1 MYGELVYV
9 CVAQLRGRTTY
20 FLWHSDPDSPEPDG
34 VLLDGES
41 RIPAFA
47 TEAAA
52 RSYAVA
58 QGRAVAADPPS
69 AYDLDRV
76 AAWCDEPTQI
86 ALDYAALLDTW
97 NLYTDLGP
105 VLGSATNLFAHSEQR
120 ANALYEKLFL
130 GNNLPSMTPAGE
142 HYTPTWTTP
151 ELLHLSRILRLGF
164 EEFARRLRVAE
175 QAG

>member
-1 MYGELVYV
+1 MYRELMYV
-9 CVAQLRGRTTY
+9 CVARVRGRTVY

-52 RSYAVA
+52 RSYTAA
-58 QGRAVAADPPS
+58 QGLAVAAEPPS
-69 AYDLDRV
+69 EYDLDRV
-76 AAWCDEPTQI
+76 AAWCDEPTQT
-86 ALDYAALLDTW
+86 ALDCAVLLDTW

-105 VLGSATNLFAHSEQR
+105 VLGGATNIFVHSEQR

-164 EEFARRLRVAE
+164 EEFAGRLRVA
-175 QAG
+175 AG